1 MVNAGQILP
10 EPGSISLDT
19 APTLC
24 IYWEKYWRTS
34 RMYARV
40 SASGGRN
47 NMRPSIIGSLVLGLA
62 LVLAGPCFAKSRIK
76 DVVAFEGV
84 RENQLT
90 GYGLVVGLNGTGDNL
105 RNAPMTRQSLEAM
118 FERLGVNVRDT
129 NLNTKN
135 VAVVMVTAK
144 LPPFAAA
151 GSAIDV
157 NVSAAGDAKSL
168 QGGTLLVT
176 SLIGADGKVYAV
188 AQGTVQT
195 GAVSASG
202 ASGSSVSKGVP
213 TAGRIAGGA
222 TIELETGFQMSA
234 MSQLRMTL
242 HNPDFTTAQRI
253 ATVINGRYPGS
264 AVAENPTIVAIRP
277 PAGQDMVGFMTA
289 IETLEI
295 EPDSP
300 AKVIIDENS
309 GVVVMGE
316 SVRIS
321 TVAIAQGNLTIS
333 VQETPQVSQPQPFSR
348 TGDTTVVSQSSV
360 AVDEERGRQL
370 LTLRNGASLAS
381 LVAGLNALGVTPRDM
396 ISILQAIKAAGALQ
410 ADIEVM

>member
-1 MVNAGQILP
+1 
-10 EPGSISLDT
+10 
-19 APTLC
+19 
-24 IYWEKYWRTS
+24 
-34 RMYARV
+34 
-40 SASGGRN
+40 
-47 NMRPSIIGSLVLGLA
+47 MRPSIAGSLMVVLA
-62 LVLAGPCFAKSRIK
+62 LAMAGPAFAKSRIK

-135 VAVVMVTAK
+135 VAVVMVTAR

-157 NVSAAGDAKSL
+157 TVSAAGDAKSL

-176 SLIGADGKVYAV
+176 ALIGADGQVYAV

-195 GAVSASG
+195 GSVQASG

-222 TIELETGFQMSA
+222 TIERETGFQMA
-234 MSQLRMTL
+234 QMSEMRMTL
-242 HNPDFTTAQRI
+242 RNPDFTTAQRI
-253 ATVINGRYPGS
+253 ATVINARYPGT
-264 AVAENPTIVAIRP
+264 AVADNPTIVTLRP
-277 PAGQDMVGFMTA
+277 PAGQGMVNFMTA
-289 IETLEI
+289 VETLEI
-295 EPDSP
+295 EPDAP
-300 AKVIIDENS
+300 AKVIVDEIS
-309 GVVVMGE
+309 GVIVMGD

-348 TGDTTVVSQSSV
+348 SGDTVVTSQSAV
-360 AVDEERGRQL
+360 AVEEERGRQL
-370 LTLRNGASLAS
+370 LTLKSGASLSS
-381 LVAGLNALGVTPRDM
+381 LVSGLNALGVTPRDM